1 MTKHEVHH
9 VEIKE
14 VFNYNNSGY
23 NLVAIILKQSN
34 QIITRNG
41 SPPNITNHWNRY
53 YNNNIYFI

>member
-41 SPPNITNHWNRY
+41 SPPNINNHWNRY
-53 YNNNIYFI
+53 YHNI